1 MRAHSQIMAGMTPI
15 DMQLD
20 NMDRGHKMRPKITT
34 KAPDLIEG
42 LCKERKRITCLPN
55 SVRCGLIVHLLSG
68 LLKKTIIQYGL

>member
-1 MRAHSQIMAGMTPI
+1 
-15 DMQLD
+15 MQLD

-34 KAPDLIEG
+34 KVADLIEG
-42 LCKERKRITCLPN
+42 LCKKKKRISCQPN